1 MSATIARHG
10 TKSERRSPMGAGS
23 SLPSQ
28 ESSPKPSREGPGLTR
43 PGRVP
48 GQGADRVSSWA
59 SERFGDRA
67 DAVRGRLA
75 ASLLEAMGNAQDA
88 QSSGHSDKR
97 YTYGFTMMA
106 RRYEAIAEGL
116 RDEPGFQLV
125 RPHGSPHHL
134 VVLGGNLLLPF
145 RYAEDDRT
153 PISEARVSDGRISS
167 LVRELFDRFGPATSY
182 RQEELDLA
190 LGEESAQPA
199 QEELDLSAGADGP
212 ATVRPA
218 LTGLPGDTRLVPV
231 AYAGNAQAGLLRLYW
246 GEAELI
252 DEFGRIRWLHH
263 EPIPLPAASP
273 GAVRGLWTADPG
285 AASRFDDGLVPALAL
300 STRSPA
306 ERKSGKIF
314 PVSSEAPEETVVTGD
329 NEQP

>member
-1 MSATIARHG
+1 
-10 TKSERRSPMGAGS
+10 MGAGS
-23 SLPSQ
+23 SLSSQ
-28 ESSPKPSREGPGLTR
+28 ESSPRSSQEGPGRTR
-43 PGRVP
+43 SGRVP
-48 GQGADRVSSWA
+48 GQGADRVPGRVSSWA

-182 RQEELDLA
+182 RQEELDLT
-190 LGEESAQPA
+190 LGEESVQPA

-218 LTGLPGDTRLVPV
+218 LTGLPGDTRLVPI

-263 EPIPLPAASP
+263 EPIPLTAASP
-273 GAVRGLWTADPG
+273 GAVRGRWTAEPG
-285 AASRFDDGLVPALAL
+285 AASRFDDGLVPTLAL
-300 STRSPA
+300 STRSPV

>member
-1 MSATIARHG
+1 
-10 TKSERRSPMGAGS
+10 MGAGS
-23 SLPSQ
+23 SLSH
-28 ESSPKPSREGPGLTR
+28 REGPGRAGSDQVPDQVPDPASGRGTDQVSG
-43 PGRVP
+43 PGT
-48 GQGADRVSSWA
+48 GRVSSWA
-59 SERFGDRA
+59 AERFGDRA
-67 DAVRGRLA
+67 DVVRRQLA

-106 RRYEAIAEGL
+106 RRYEALAEGL

-167 LVRELFDRFGPATSY
+167 LIRELFDRFGPATSY

-190 LGEESAQPA
+190 LGQESA
-199 QEELDLSAGADGP
+199 QEELDLSAEADGP
-212 ATVRPA
+212 STVRPA
-218 LTGLPGDTRLVPV
+218 LTGLPGETRLIPV

-263 EPIPLPAASP
+263 EPIPLPATSP
-273 GAVRGLWTADPG
+273 GAVRGLWAAEPG

>member
-1 MSATIARHG
+1 MS
-10 TKSERRSPMGAGS
+10 
-23 SLPSQ
+23 
-28 ESSPKPSREGPGLTR
+28 
-43 PGRVP
+43 
-48 GQGADRVSSWA
+48 GQGASRASRWA

-67 DAVRGRLA
+67 DVVRRRLA

-88 QSSGHSDKR
+88 QTSGHSDKR

-167 LVRELFDRFGPATSY
+167 LVRELFDRFGPAASY

-190 LGEESAQPA
+190 LAEEPA

-212 ATVRPA
+212 EGPEGPTTVRPA

-273 GAVRGLWTADPG
+273 GAVLDLWPAEPG
-285 AASRFDDGLVPALAL
+285 AASRFDDGLVPTLAL

>member
-1 MSATIARHG
+1 MS
-10 TKSERRSPMGAGS
+10 AGS
-23 SLPSQ
+23 SLPHG
-28 ESSPKPSREGPGLTR
+28 EGPDRAR
-43 PGRVP
+43 PNQGPNQGPDRSWGRVS
-48 GQGADRVSSWA
+48 GWA
-59 SERFGDRA
+59 GERFGDRA
-67 DAVRGRLA
+67 DVVRRQLA
-75 ASLLEAMGNAQDA
+75 TSLLEAMGNAQDA

-116 RDEPGFQLV
+116 RDEPGFRLV

-153 PISEARVSDGRISS
+153 PISEARVSDGRISA

-190 LGEESAQPA
+190 LAEEPARSAQPPQST

-273 GAVRGLWTADPG
+273 GAVRDLWATEPG
-285 AASRFDDGLVPALAL
+285 ATSRFDDGLVPALAL

-306 ERKSGKIF
+306 ERKNGKIF

>member
-1 MSATIARHG
+1 M
-10 TKSERRSPMGAGS
+10 
-23 SLPSQ
+23 
-28 ESSPKPSREGPGLTR
+28 
-43 PGRVP
+43 
-48 GQGADRVSSWA
+48 SSWA

-67 DAVRGRLA
+67 DAVRRQLA

-106 RRYEAIAEGL
+106 RRYEALAEGL

-190 LGEESAQPA
+190 LATEPARSAQSSQSSQA
-199 QEELDLSAGADGP
+199 TQEELDLSAGADGP

-263 EPIPLPAASP
+263 EPIPLPAASS
-273 GAVRGLWTADPG
+273 GAVRGLWAAEPG

>member
-1 MSATIARHG
+1 MGRWS
-10 TKSERRSPMGAGS
+10 SSPDQAGVAQAKPGQAGS
-23 SLPSQ
+23 S
-28 ESSPKPSREGPGLTR
+28 
-43 PGRVP
+43 
-48 GQGADRVSSWA
+48 WA
-59 SERFGDRA
+59 RERFGERA
-67 DAVRGRLA
+67 EVVRRQLA

-88 QSSGHSDKR
+88 QSSAHSDKR

-106 RRYEAIAEGL
+106 RRYEALAEGL
-116 RDEPGFQLV
+116 RDEPGFRLV
-125 RPHGSPHHL
+125 RPHGSAHHL

-153 PISEARVSDGRISS
+153 PISEARISDGRISS

-190 LGEESAQPA
+190 LDGGSA

-218 LTGLPGDTRLVPV
+218 LTGLPDETRLVPV

-246 GEAELI
+246 GEAELV

-263 EPIPLPAASP
+263 EPIPLPAASTGP
-273 GAVRGLWTADPG
+273 LSGLWATEPG
-285 AASRFDDGLVPALAL
+285 AASRFDGGLLPDLAL
-300 STRSPA
+300 STRSSA
-306 ERKSGKIF
+306 ERKNGKIF
-314 PVSSEAPEETVVTGD
+314 PVGSEAPEETAVTGD

>member
-1 MSATIARHG
+1 
-10 TKSERRSPMGAGS
+10 MGAGS
-23 SLPSQ
+23 SLSSQ
-28 ESSPKPSREGPGLTR
+28 EGPDRTR
-43 PGRVP
+43 PDRVP
-48 GQGADRVSSWA
+48 GPGADRVPGRMSSWA

-67 DAVRGRLA
+67 EAVRGRLA

-190 LGEESAQPA
+190 LGEEPGRPGRPA
-199 QEELDLSAGADGP
+199 QEELDLSAGTDGP

-273 GAVRGLWTADPG
+273 GAVRDLWTAGPD

-306 ERKSGKIF
+306 ERKNGKIF

>member
-1 MSATIARHG
+1 
-10 TKSERRSPMGAGS
+10 MGAES
-23 SLPSQ
+23 SLSHQ
-28 ESSPKPSREGPGLTR
+28 ESLSHREE
-43 PGRVP
+43 PGRAGADRAGSDRGP
-48 GQGADRVSSWA
+48 EQGADRTSGQVSGRVSGWA

-67 DAVRGRLA
+67 DAVRRQLA

-106 RRYEAIAEGL
+106 RRYEALAEGL

-134 VVLGGNLLLPF
+134 VVLRGNLLLPF

-153 PISEARVSDGRISS
+153 PISEARVGDGRVSS

-190 LGEESAQPA
+190 LGEEAA

-231 AYAGNAQAGLLRLYW
+231 AYAGNAQAGLLRLHW

-273 GAVRGLWTADPG
+273 GAVRDPWAAEPG

-306 ERKSGKIF
+306 ERKNGKIF
-314 PVSSEAPEETVVTGD
+314 PVSSEAPEETMVTGD

>member
-1 MSATIARHG
+1 
-10 TKSERRSPMGAGS
+10 MGAGS
-23 SLPSQ
+23 SLSH
-28 ESSPKPSREGPGLTR
+28 REGQDRAR
-43 PGRVP
+43 PD
-48 GQGADRVSSWA
+48 QGADRTLGRVSSWA

-67 DAVRGRLA
+67 DAVRRQLA

-106 RRYEAIAEGL
+106 RRYEALAEGL

-190 LGEESAQPA
+190 LATEPARSAQSSQA
-199 QEELDLSAGADGP
+199 TQEELDLSAGADGP

-273 GAVRGLWTADPG
+273 GAVRGLWTAEPG